1 MTQEELDALMAGG
14 LDDLDEPK
22 SEDVPADE
30 ILEEEA
36 VEEAEEEVA
45 NESLE
50 EEIQDDIEADKDID
64 DSKAD
69 AKEYR
74 ADASMAWPPP
84 PPTEDHK
91 MVTQLDDVTKDSE
104 AKATQIFDKLDEVN
118 NVLMEMETDIEG
130 VSQKIDENISLFQKL
145 ADKFPNIKQFQD
157 ALESNNEIKESL
169 EAMTMKAQTGEDE
182 VMMAMDIMQYQDIHR
197 QKIERVIN
205 VMRALS
211 KYISLLFEGSIDDDK
226 RVGSAVHIHGDES
239 TEDLVTTDDIEAII
253 ESLGKKK

>member
-14 LDDLDEPK
+14 LDDLDDSSKEESTQEESIKEETIEDGVEAQELIDEETGK
-22 SEDVPADE
+22 SIKDDME
-30 ILEEEA
+30 
-36 VEEAEEEVA
+36 
-45 NESLE
+45 NG
-50 EEIQDDIEADKDID
+50 EEI
-64 DSKAD
+64 DSRNYKAD
-69 AKEYR
+69 AN
-74 ADASMAWPPP
+74 MAWPPP
-84 PPTEDHK
+84 PPTDDHK

-104 AKATQIFDKLDEVN
+104 VKATQIFDKLDEIN
-118 NVLMEMETDIEG
+118 NILMEMESDIEV
-130 VSQKIDENISLFQKL
+130 VSDTVGENIALFEKL
-145 ADKFPNIKQFQD
+145 VQKFPNIKQFRDILQRN
-157 ALESNNEIKESL
+157 LESKEKL
-169 EAMTMKAQTGEDE
+169 ETMTSSAQMGEDE

-226 RVGSAVHIHGDES
+226 RVGSAVHIHGDEN